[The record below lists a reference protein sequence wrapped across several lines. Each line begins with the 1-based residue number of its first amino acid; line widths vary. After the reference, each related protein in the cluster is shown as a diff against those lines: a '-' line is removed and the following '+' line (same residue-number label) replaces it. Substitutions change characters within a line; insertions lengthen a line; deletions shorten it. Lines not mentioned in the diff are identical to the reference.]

1 MDGRLYTTLNT
12 RTSLIT
18 LFDEMLIHYSIGLS
32 YKFIHIKIARTYQTY
47 YPEAYYSATTN
58 LIIHIIHIYEL
69 IAVQVKI
76 VSCGGKIVEEPFAV
90 AKEDADEE

>member
-1 MDGRLYTTLNT
+1 
-12 RTSLIT
+12 
-18 LFDEMLIHYSIGLS
+18 MLIHYSIGLS

-58 LIIHIIHIYEL
+58 LIIHVYEL